1 MNDVNNALD
10 FWKNMRSIFQT
21 DLAFTQEILLLQ
33 IVEYLNICFT
43 FLQTGKIA
51 VEGGSEM

>member
-1 MNDVNNALD
+1 MNDVNHALD